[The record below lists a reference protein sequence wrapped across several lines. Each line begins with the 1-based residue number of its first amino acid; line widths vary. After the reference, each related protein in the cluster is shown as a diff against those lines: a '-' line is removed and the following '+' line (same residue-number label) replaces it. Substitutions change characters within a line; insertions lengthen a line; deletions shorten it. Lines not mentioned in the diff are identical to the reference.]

1 MKLISFNQYKN
12 TKPKGK
18 LNRKKVAIIIT
29 IVVVIIILAILT
41 SIYMLNKT
49 FRDNVDRYIFRKNI
63 EENKIVCK
71 ILDEVKSLAESNL
84 NITIFQ
90 GLPKSDKME
99 LIIQKATELGVKT
112 IVPVITKRTVIKLK
126 DKDKQ
131 NKVDRWR
138 KIAEVAAKQ
147 SGRDIIPTIE
157 NIINIADIKFD
168 EFDKIFV
175 LYENEEKISIKD
187 EIEQLK
193 NDNKEELNI
202 GIVIGPEGGFAESEI
217 EQLRLNQNVSVVTL
231 GKRILRTETVALV
244 VSGIL
249 MYELGDLN

>member
-1 MKLISFNQYKN
+1 MPKFFIKTENLKENEEIWLTGSDVNHIKN
-12 TKPKGK
+12 V
-18 LNRKKVAIIIT
+18 LRKKIDDKINICNSDT
-29 IVVVIIILAILT
+29 QKNYECVI
-41 SIYMLNKT
+41 
-49 FRDNVDRYIFRKNI
+49 KNI

>member
-1 MKLISFNQYKN
+1 MPKFFIKTENLKENEEIWITGSDVNHIKN
-12 TKPKGK
+12 V
-18 LNRKKVAIIIT
+18 LRKKIDDKINICNSDT
-29 IVVVIIILAILT
+29 QKNYECVI
-41 SIYMLNKT
+41 
-49 FRDNVDRYIFRKNI
+49 KNI

-249 MYELGDLN
+249 MYELGNLN

>member
-1 MKLISFNQYKN
+1 MPKFFIKTENLKENEEIWITGSDVNHIKN
-12 TKPKGK
+12 V
-18 LNRKKVAIIIT
+18 LRKKIDDKINICNSDT
-29 IVVVIIILAILT
+29 QKNYECVI
-41 SIYMLNKT
+41 
-49 FRDNVDRYIFRKNI
+49 KNI

-231 GKRILRTETVALV
+231 GRRILRTETVALV

>member
-1 MKLISFNQYKN
+1 MPKFFIKTENLKENEEIWITGSDVNHIKN
-12 TKPKGK
+12 V
-18 LNRKKVAIIIT
+18 LRKKIDDKINICNSDT
-29 IVVVIIILAILT
+29 QKNYECVI
-41 SIYMLNKT
+41 
-49 FRDNVDRYIFRKNI
+49 KNI

-231 GKRILRTETVALV
+231 GKRILRTETAGV
-244 VSGIL
+244 VMAGNSISSKW
-249 MYELGDLN
+249 NINV

>member
-1 MKLISFNQYKN
+1 MPKFFIKTENLKENKEIWITGSDVNHIKN
-12 TKPKGK
+12 V
-18 LNRKKVAIIIT
+18 LRKKIDDKINICNSDT
-29 IVVVIIILAILT
+29 QKNYECVI
-41 SIYMLNKT
+41 
-49 FRDNVDRYIFRKNI
+49 KNI

-187 EIEQLK
+187 EIEQL
-193 NDNKEELNI
+193 
-202 GIVIGPEGGFAESEI
+202 
-217 EQLRLNQNVSVVTL
+217 RLNQNVSVVTL

>member
-1 MKLISFNQYKN
+1 MPKFFIKTENLKENEEIWITGSDVNHIKN
-12 TKPKGK
+12 V
-18 LNRKKVAIIIT
+18 LRKKIDDKINICNSDT
-29 IVVVIIILAILT
+29 QKNYECVI
-41 SIYMLNKT
+41 K
-49 FRDNVDRYIFRKNI
+49 DI

-71 ILDEVKSLAESNL
+71 ILDEVKSLVESNL

>member
-1 MKLISFNQYKN
+1 MPKFFIKTENLKENEEIWITGSDVNHIKN
-12 TKPKGK
+12 V
-18 LNRKKVAIIIT
+18 LRKKIDDKINICNSDT
-29 IVVVIIILAILT
+29 QKNYECVI
-41 SIYMLNKT
+41 
-49 FRDNVDRYIFRKNI
+49 KNI

-138 KIAEVAAKQ
+138 KIAEVAA
-147 SGRDIIPTIE
+147 
-157 NIINIADIKFD
+157 
-168 EFDKIFV
+168 
-175 LYENEEKISIKD
+175 EEKISIKD

>member
-1 MKLISFNQYKN
+1 MPKFFIKTENLKENEEIWITGSDVNHIKN
-12 TKPKGK
+12 V
-18 LNRKKVAIIIT
+18 LRKKIDDKINICNSDT
-29 IVVVIIILAILT
+29 QKNYECVI
-41 SIYMLNKT
+41 
-49 FRDNVDRYIFRKNI
+49 KNI

-99 LIIQKATELGVKT
+99 LIIQKENELGVKT

>member
-1 MKLISFNQYKN
+1 MPKFFIKTENLKENEEIWLTGSDVNHIKN
-12 TKPKGK
+12 V
-18 LNRKKVAIIIT
+18 LRKKIDDKINICNSDT
-29 IVVVIIILAILT
+29 QKNYECVI
-41 SIYMLNKT
+41 
-49 FRDNVDRYIFRKNI
+49 KNI

-157 NIINIADIKFD
+157 NIINIADIKF
-168 EFDKIFV
+168 ENYDKVLV
-175 LYENEEKISIKD
+175 LYENEEKLSIKD
-187 EIEQLK
+187 EIAQLK
-193 NDNKEELNI
+193 NNDKEELNI

-217 EQLRLNQNVSVVTL
+217 EQLKLNQNVSVITL

>member
-1 MKLISFNQYKN
+1 MPKFFIKTENLKENKEIWIAGSDVNHIKN
-12 TKPKGK
+12 V
-18 LNRKKVAIIIT
+18 LRKKIDDKINICNSDT
-29 IVVVIIILAILT
+29 QKNYECVI
-41 SIYMLNKT
+41 
-49 FRDNVDRYIFRKNI
+49 KNI

>member
-1 MKLISFNQYKN
+1 MPKFFIKTENLKENEEIWITGSDVNHIKN
-12 TKPKGK
+12 V
-18 LNRKKVAIIIT
+18 LRKKIDDKINICNSDTQKNYECV
-29 IVVVIIILAILT
+29 
-41 SIYMLNKT
+41 K
-49 FRDNVDRYIFRKNI
+49 KNI

>member
-1 MKLISFNQYKN
+1 MPKFFIKTENLKENEEIWITGSDVNHIKN
-12 TKPKGK
+12 V
-18 LNRKKVAIIIT
+18 LRKKVDDKINICNSDTQKNYECIIQ
-29 IVVVIIILAILT
+29 
-41 SIYMLNKT
+41 
-49 FRDNVDRYIFRKNI
+49 NI
-63 EENKIVCK
+63 EENKIICK
-71 ILDEVKSLAESNL
+71 IISETKSMSESSL

-99 LIIQKATELGVKT
+99 LIIQKSTELGVKT

-131 NKVDRWR
+131 TKVERWR

-168 EFDKIFV
+168 EFNKIFV
-175 LYENEEKISIKD
+175 LYENEEKNSIKD

-193 NDNKEELNI
+193 KNNKEELNI
-202 GIVIGPEGGFAESEI
+202 GIIIGPEGGFADSEI
-217 EQLRLNQNVSVVTL
+217 EQLRLKPNVSVVTL

>member
-1 MKLISFNQYKN
+1 MPKFFIKTENLKENEEIWITGDDVNHLKN
-12 TKPKGK
+12 V
-18 LNRKKVAIIIT
+18 LRKKINDKINVCNSDT
-29 IVVVIIILAILT
+29 QKNYECVI
-41 SIYMLNKT
+41 
-49 FRDNVDRYIFRKNI
+49 KNI

-99 LIIQKATELGVKT
+99 LIIQKSTELGVKA

-131 NKVDRWR
+131 NKIDRWR

-168 EFDKIFV
+168 DYDKILV

>member
-1 MKLISFNQYKN
+1 MPKFFIKTENLKENEEIWITGSDVNHIKN
-12 TKPKGK
+12 V
-18 LNRKKVAIIIT
+18 LRKKVDDKINICNSDT
-29 IVVVIIILAILT
+29 QKNYECVI
-41 SIYMLNKT
+41 
-49 FRDNVDRYIFRKNI
+49 KNI

-99 LIIQKATELGVKT
+99 LIIQKTTELGVKT

-187 EIEQLK
+187 EIGQLK

>member
-1 MKLISFNQYKN
+1 MPKFFIKTENLKEIKEIWITGSDVNHIKN
-12 TKPKGK
+12 V
-18 LNRKKVAIIIT
+18 LRKKIDDKINICNSDT
-29 IVVVIIILAILT
+29 QKNYECVI
-41 SIYMLNKT
+41 
-49 FRDNVDRYIFRKNI
+49 KNI

>member
-1 MKLISFNQYKN
+1 MPKFFIKTENLKENEEIWITGSDINHIKN
-12 TKPKGK
+12 V
-18 LNRKKVAIIIT
+18 LRKKIDDKINICNSDT
-29 IVVVIIILAILT
+29 QKNYECVI
-41 SIYMLNKT
+41 K
-49 FRDNVDRYIFRKNI
+49 DI

-71 ILDEVKSLAESNL
+71 ILGEVKSIAESNL

-147 SGRDIIPTIE
+147 AGRDIIPTIE
-157 NIINIADIKFD
+157 NIINIADIKF
-168 EFDKIFV
+168 EKLDKVFV
-175 LYENEEKISIKD
+175 LYENEEKRSIKN

-193 NDNKEELNI
+193 NDNRENLNI
-202 GIVIGPEGGFAESEI
+202 GIIIGPEGGFAEEEI
-217 EQLRLNQNVSVVTL
+217 EQLKEDEKVMVVTL

>member
-1 MKLISFNQYKN
+1 MPKFFIKTENLKENEEIWITGRDVNHIKN
-12 TKPKGK
+12 V
-18 LNRKKVAIIIT
+18 LRKKIDDKINICNSDT
-29 IVVVIIILAILT
+29 QKNYECVI
-41 SIYMLNKT
+41 
-49 FRDNVDRYIFRKNI
+49 KNI

-71 ILDEVKSLAESNL
+71 ILYEVKSLAESNI

-90 GLPKSDKME
+90 GLPKADKME

-131 NKVDRWR
+131 NKVDRWQ

-157 NIINIADIKFD
+157 NIINITNIKFD

>member
-1 MKLISFNQYKN
+1 MPKFFIKTENLKENEEIWITGSDVNHIKN
-12 TKPKGK
+12 V
-18 LNRKKVAIIIT
+18 LRKKIDDKINICNSDT
-29 IVVVIIILAILT
+29 QKNYECVI
-41 SIYMLNKT
+41 
-49 FRDNVDRYIFRKNI
+49 KNI

-112 IVPVITKRTVIKLK
+112 IVPLITKRTVIKLK

>member
-1 MKLISFNQYKN
+1 MPKFFIETENLKENEEIWLTGSDVNHIKN
-12 TKPKGK
+12 V
-18 LNRKKVAIIIT
+18 LRKKIDDKINICNSDT
-29 IVVVIIILAILT
+29 QKNYECVI
-41 SIYMLNKT
+41 
-49 FRDNVDRYIFRKNI
+49 KNI

-99 LIIQKATELGVKT
+99 LIIQKATELGVRT

>member
-1 MKLISFNQYKN
+1 MPKFFIKTENLKENEEIWITGSDVNHIKN
-12 TKPKGK
+12 V
-18 LNRKKVAIIIT
+18 LRKKIDDKINICNSDT
-29 IVVVIIILAILT
+29 QKNYECVI
-41 SIYMLNKT
+41 
-49 FRDNVDRYIFRKNI
+49 KNI

-175 LYENEEKISIKD
+175 LYENEEKMSIKD

>member
-1 MKLISFNQYKN
+1 MPKFFIKTENLKENEEIWITGSDVNHIKN
-12 TKPKGK
+12 V
-18 LNRKKVAIIIT
+18 LRKKIDDKINICNSDT
-29 IVVVIIILAILT
+29 QKNYECVI
-41 SIYMLNKT
+41 
-49 FRDNVDRYIFRKNI
+49 KNI

-131 NKVDRWR
+131 NKVDRWL